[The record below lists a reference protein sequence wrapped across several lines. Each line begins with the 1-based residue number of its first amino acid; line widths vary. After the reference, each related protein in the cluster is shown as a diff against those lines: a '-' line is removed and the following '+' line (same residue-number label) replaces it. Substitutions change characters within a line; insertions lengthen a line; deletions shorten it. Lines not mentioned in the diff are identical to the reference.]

1 MESYKHKLV
10 SYSWD
15 GIKEYGFVLE
25 VEKTYNGHYVLMI
38 LNQLTKQT
46 HSYYTEFAKVKL
58 EE

>member
-1 MESYKHKLV
+1 MENCLHKLV
-10 SYSWD
+10 SYRLD
-15 GIKEYGFVLE
+15 GDKEYGFVLE

-46 HSYYTEFAKVKL
+46 HSYYTEFGKVKL